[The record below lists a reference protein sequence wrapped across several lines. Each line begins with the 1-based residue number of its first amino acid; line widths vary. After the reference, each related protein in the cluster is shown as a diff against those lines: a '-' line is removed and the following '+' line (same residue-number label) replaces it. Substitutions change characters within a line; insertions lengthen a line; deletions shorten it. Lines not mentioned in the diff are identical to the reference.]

1 VTLRLFL
8 VAGEASG
15 DRLGAA
21 LIRGLRESAGEE
33 IELHGIGGPLMEA
46 EGLRSLFPMEELSVM
61 GLTEILPRLR
71 SLLARASEA
80 TEAVLRVKPDA
91 LITIDSP
98 EFCLRVA
105 GRVKAAAP
113 HIPTIHYVAPT
124 VWAWRPKRARKM
136 ARSIDHVLALF
147 PFEPP
152 YMEAEGMGCDF
163 VGHPVTTEPVASEAE
178 AQAFRSAHGIAPE
191 APLVLVLP
199 GSRRSEVDRLL
210 PVFEAALDRVLGAQP
225 DARLVLPTTANVSAA
240 VTERV
245 ARWRQPPIVLD
256 PRGRAADEVSAE
268 KRAAFRAADVALAA
282 SGTVSLE
289 LAASATPMVVAYD
302 MSWLSRKVIG
312 ALLRVD
318 TVTLVNLVSDTRAVP
333 EFLGPAC
340 RPAPIAEAVTR
351 LLTEEA
357 ARADQLDAMAATMR
371 DLGRGQE
378 PPGRRAARA
387 VLRVL
392 A

>member
-1 VTLRLFL
+1 MTLRLFL

-21 LIRGLRESAGEE
+21 LIRGLREIGEE
-33 IELHGIGGPLMEA
+33 ALELHGIGGPLMEA

-71 SLLARASEA
+71 SLLARATET
-80 TEAVLRVKPDA
+80 TEAVLALKPDA
-91 LITIDSP
+91 LVTIDSP

-113 HIPTIHYVAPT
+113 HMPTIHYVAPT

-147 PFEPP
+147 PFEPAF
-152 YMEAEGMGCDF
+152 MEAEGMGCDF
-163 VGHPVTTEPVASEAE
+163 VGHPVTTEPVATEAE
-178 AQAFRSAHGIAPE
+178 AAAFRARHGIAPE
-191 APLVLVLP
+191 APLLLVLP

-210 PVFEAALDRVLGAQP
+210 PVFEAALDPVLEDRPG
-225 DARLVLPTTANVSAA
+225 ARLVLPTTANVAA
-240 VTERV
+240 EVAGRV
-245 ARWRQPPIVLD
+245 ACWRHPPLVLD
-256 PRGRAADEVSAE
+256 PRGRDGAEAQVE

-289 LAASATPMVVAYD
+289 LAAAGTPMVVAYD
-302 MSWLSRKVIG
+302 MSWLSRKIIG
-312 ALLRVD
+312 AMLRVD

-340 RPAPIAEAVTR
+340 RPAPIAEALTR
-351 LLTEEA
+351 LLTEDA
-357 ARADQLDAMAATMR
+357 ARRTQLDAMAATMLK
-371 DLGRGQE
+371 LGRGQE

-387 VLRVL
+387 LL
-392 A
+392 KAMA